1 MSSLLWPFPQS
12 SCLQCSAARHPRL
25 LLVLCR
31 VQRKGNEGGI
41 VAARSFSGLPLDWQV
56 RDNERRLRAA
66 VLLDGCKP
74 QEGYKLARYNDP
86 FTLPGF
92 RKNEV
97 LIRLSDYQI

>member
-1 MSSLLWPFPQS
+1 M
-12 SCLQCSAARHPRL
+12 
-25 LLVLCR
+25 LCR
-31 VQRKGNEGGI
+31 VQRRGNEGGI

-74 QEGYKLARYNDP
+74 EEGYKLARYNDP